1 MRCFGTDGVRGRVGQ
16 APMTVDF
23 ALRLASAAARVL
35 APAGG
40 RVLIG
45 KDTRLSGYLF
55 ESALEAG
62 FVAAGVDVMLIG
74 PLPTPGIAYMT
85 QRLGC
90 SFGVVISASHNS
102 YEDNGIKFFDAT
114 GSKLSDEIEAL
125 IERSID
131 EPVIT
136 QESQHL
142 GRAVRIDRSRT
153 QYQEFCA
160 STIPAGMNLRG
171 FKIVIDCANG
181 AGYKVAPRVL
191 ADLGAEI
198 VPIGCSPNG
207 RNINDGCGSTAPELL
222 QLTVPGV
229 RAQVGIALDGDGDRV
244 VMVDEL
250 GRCVDGDQLLY
261 ILATARHAVGE
272 IKGPVVGTVMSNLGL
287 EHALVERGI
296 EFRRAQVGDRHVLS
310 MLNETG
316 GTLGG
321 ETSGHILCLDK
332 TTTGDGLVSAL
343 QVLAVMKSTGAGLAE
358 LTAPMRRYP
367 QVLLNVRVA
376 GRFDPM
382 TKPSVLA
389 VVEAVQRRFEGR
401 GRIVLRASGT
411 EPVIRVMV
419 EGADAGLVK
428 KGAREIAAAVE
439 AAAGVPVAAG
449 DGAVAVDGG
458 EAGAGHPALGT
469 EAVGEATAE
478 TWSGLAVTGR
488 RS

>member
-1 MRCFGTDGVRGRVGQ
+1 
-16 APMTVDF
+16 MTVDF
-23 ALRLASAAARVL
+23 ALRLASSAARVL
-35 APAGG
+35 APGGG

-45 KDTRLSGYLF
+45 KDTRVSGYMF

-85 QRLGC
+85 QRLDC

-102 YEDNGIKFFDAT
+102 YVDNGIKFFDAT
-114 GSKLSDEIEAL
+114 GSKLSDRVEQEIESL
-125 IERSID
+125 LEQ
-131 EPVIT
+131 PVVT

-142 GRAVRIDRSRT
+142 GKAIRIDRSRT

-160 STIPAGMNLRG
+160 STIPAGMNLEG

-229 RAQVGIALDGDGDRV
+229 RAQVGLALDGDGDRV
-244 VMVDEL
+244 VVVDEL

-261 ILATARHAVGE
+261 ILAKSGRDAGTL
-272 IKGPVVGTVMSNLGL
+272 KGPVIGTVMSNLGL
-287 EHALVERGI
+287 EHALAELGI
-296 EFRRAQVGDRHVLS
+296 EFRRAQVGDRHVLA
-310 MLNETG
+310 MLNEVG

-321 ETSGHILCLDK
+321 ETSGHVLCLDK
-332 TTTGDGLVSAL
+332 TTTGDGLICAL
-343 QVLAVMKSTGAGLAE
+343 QVLSIMKQTGAGLAE
-358 LTAPMRRYP
+358 LSAGMRKYP
-367 QVLLNVRVA
+367 QVLLNVRVSK
-376 GRFDPM
+376 RFDPLQE
-382 TKPSVLA
+382 PAVLK
-389 VVEAVQRRFEGR
+389 VVQDVERRFAGR

-419 EGADAGLVK
+419 EGDDADLVK
-428 KGAREIAAAVE
+428 QGAREIAAIVE
-439 AAAGVPVAAG
+439 AAAAGAPAAG
-449 DGAVAVDGG
+449 KDPDA
-458 EAGAGHPALGT
+458 
-469 EAVGEATAE
+469 
-478 TWSGLAVTGR
+478 
-488 RS
+488 

>member
-1 MRCFGTDGVRGRVGQ
+1 MTHYFGTDGVRGRVGKS
-16 APMTVDF
+16 PMTVDF

-35 APAGG
+35 APEGG

-45 KDTRLSGYLF
+45 KDTRVSGYMF

-90 SFGVVISASHNS
+90 SFGVVISASHNR
-102 YEDNGIKFFDAT
+102 YEDNGIKFFDGA
-114 GSKLSDEIEAL
+114 GRKLSDDVESQ
-125 IERSID
+125 IERLID
-131 EPVIT
+131 AAVVT
-136 QESQHL
+136 QESQRL
-142 GRAVRIDRSRT
+142 GKAIRIDRSRS

-160 STIPAGMNLRG
+160 STIPPGMTLEG
-171 FKIVIDCANG
+171 FKIVVDCANG
-181 AGYKVAPRVL
+181 AGYKVVPRVL

-229 RAQVGIALDGDGDRV
+229 RAQVGLALDGDGDRV
-244 VMVDEL
+244 MMVDEL

-261 ILATARHAVGE
+261 ILALARREAGTLQ
-272 IKGPVVGTVMSNLGL
+272 GPVVGTVMSNLGL
-287 EHALVERGI
+287 EHAFAERGI
-296 EFRRAQVGDRHVLS
+296 EFRRAQVGDRYVLA
-310 MLNETG
+310 MLKETG
-316 GTLGG
+316 GMLGG

-343 QVLAVMKSTGAGLAE
+343 QVLAVMKSKGAGLAE
-358 LTAPMRRYP
+358 LCAPMPKYP
-367 QVLLNVRVA
+367 QVLLGVRVA
-376 GRFDPM
+376 NRFDPM
-382 TKPSVLA
+382 AHPRIVEKMR
-389 VVEAVQRRFEGR
+389 VVERRFEGR

-419 EGADAGLVK
+419 EGYDAGLVK
-428 KGAREIAAAVE
+428 KGAREIAAEVE
-439 AAAGVPVAAG
+439 AVAG
-449 DGAVAVDGG
+449 
-458 EAGAGHPALGT
+458 
-469 EAVGEATAE
+469 
-478 TWSGLAVTGR
+478 GLAVSGP

>member
-1 MRCFGTDGVRGRVGQ
+1 MNRYFGTDGVRGRVGE

-35 APAGG
+35 APGGG

-45 KDTRLSGYLF
+45 KDTRVSGYMF

-85 QRLGC
+85 QKLGC
-90 SFGVVISASHNS
+90 SFGVVISASHNT
-102 YEDNGIKFFDAT
+102 YQDNGIKFFDDS
-114 GSKLSDEIEAL
+114 GSKLSDEAENEIECL
-125 IERSID
+125 LD
-131 EPVIT
+131 LPVVT
-136 QESQHL
+136 QESQLL
-142 GRAVRIDRSRT
+142 GKAIRIDRSRT
-153 QYQEFCA
+153 QYQQFCA
-160 STIPAGMNLRG
+160 STIPAGMNLQG
-171 FKIVIDCANG
+171 YKIVIDCANG

-229 RAQVGIALDGDGDRV
+229 RAQLGMALDGDGDRV

-261 ILATARHAVGE
+261 ILAKHAQDRGVL
-272 IKGPVVGTVMSNLGL
+272 KGPVVGTVMSNLGL
-287 EHALVERGI
+287 EHALAEIGV
-296 EFRRAQVGDRHVLS
+296 EFRRAQVGDRYVLA
-310 MLNETG
+310 MLNEAG

-321 ETSGHILCLDK
+321 EASGHILCLDK
-332 TTTGDGLVSAL
+332 TTTGDGLISAL
-343 QVLAVMKSTGAGLAE
+343 QVLAVMKQTGAGLAE
-358 LTAPMRRYP
+358 LAAGMRKYP

-376 GRFDPM
+376 RRFDPLQA
-382 TKPSVLA
+382 PSVVKVA
-389 VVEAVQRRFEGR
+389 QEVERRFDGR

-419 EGADAGLVK
+419 EGHDAGLVK
-428 KGAREIAAAVE
+428 QGAREIAIVVE
-439 AAAGVPVAAG
+439 AAAAQAQ
-449 DGAVAVDGG
+449 
-458 EAGAGHPALGT
+458 
-469 EAVGEATAE
+469 E
-478 TWSGLAVTGR
+478 TGP
-488 RS
+488 

>member
-1 MRCFGTDGVRGRVGQ
+1 MSGKYFGTDGVRGRVGQ
-16 APMTVDF
+16 APMTVDV

-35 APAGG
+35 APRGG

-45 KDTRLSGYLF
+45 KDTRVSGYMF

-85 QRLGC
+85 QRLAC
-90 SFGVVISASHNS
+90 SFGVVISASHNE

-114 GSKLSDEIEAL
+114 GSKLSDGVESQ
-125 IERSID
+125 IERLID
-131 EPVIT
+131 GLVVT
-136 QESQHL
+136 QESRHL
-142 GRAVRIDRSRT
+142 GKAIRIDRSRV

-160 STIPAGMNLRG
+160 STIPAGMNLQG

-222 QLTVPGV
+222 QLTVSGV
-229 RAQVGIALDGDGDRV
+229 RAQVGLALDGDGDRV

-261 ILATARHAVGE
+261 ILATARHARGE
-272 IKGPVVGTVMSNLGL
+272 LKGPVVGTVMSNLGL
-287 EHALVERGI
+287 EHAFAERGI
-296 EFRRAQVGDRHVLS
+296 EFCRAQVGDRHVLA
-310 MLNETG
+310 MLNEVG

-332 TTTGDGLVSAL
+332 TTTGDGLISAL
-343 QVLAVMKSTGAGLAE
+343 QVLAVMKHTGTGLAE
-358 LTAPMRRYP
+358 LSAAMQKYP

-376 GRFDPM
+376 RRFDPM
-382 TKPSVLA
+382 TDPKVIEIA
-389 VVEAVQRRFEGR
+389 GDVERRFNGR

-419 EGADAGLVK
+419 EGYDAALVK
-428 KGAREIAAAVE
+428 QGARDIAAVVE
-439 AAAGVPVAAG
+439 AVAK
-449 DGAVAVDGG
+449 
-458 EAGAGHPALGT
+458 
-469 EAVGEATAE
+469 
-478 TWSGLAVTGR
+478 R
-488 RS
+488 Q

>member
-1 MRCFGTDGVRGRVGQ
+1 LSKYFGTDGVRGRVGA

-35 APAGG
+35 SPGGG

-45 KDTRLSGYLF
+45 KDTRVSGYMF

-90 SFGVVISASHNS
+90 SFGVVISASHNP
-102 YEDNGIKFFDAT
+102 YQDNGIKFFDAT
-114 GSKLSDEIEAL
+114 GSKLSDRVEQEIEGLLDLA
-125 IERSID
+125 
-131 EPVIT
+131 VIT

-142 GRAVRIDRSRT
+142 GKAIRIDRSRT
-153 QYQEFCA
+153 QYQDFCA
-160 STIPAGMNLRG
+160 STIPSGVSLKG

-229 RAQVGIALDGDGDRV
+229 RAQLGLALDGDGDRV

-250 GRCVDGDQLLY
+250 GRCVDGDQLLF
-261 ILATARHAVGE
+261 ILATARHQAGKL
-272 IKGPVVGTVMSNLGL
+272 KGPVVGTVMSNLGL
-287 EHALVERGI
+287 EHALAERGI
-296 EFRRAQVGDRHVLS
+296 EFRRAQVGDRNVLA
-310 MLNETG
+310 MLNESG

-332 TTTGDGLVSAL
+332 TTTGDGLISAL
-343 QVLAVMKSTGAGLAE
+343 QVLAIMKQTGAGLAE
-358 LTAPMRRYP
+358 LAAAMRKYP
-367 QVLLNVRVA
+367 QVLLNVQVA
-376 GRFDPM
+376 TRFDPLAD
-382 TKPSVLA
+382 PQVLQM
-389 VVEAVQRRFEGR
+389 VEDVERRFGGR

-419 EGADAGLVK
+419 EGSDAALVK
-428 KGAREIAAAVE
+428 KGARDIAAI
-439 AAAGVPVAAG
+439 VAAVS
-449 DGAVAVDGG
+449 ASA
-458 EAGAGHPALGT
+458 
-469 EAVGEATAE
+469 
-478 TWSGLAVTGR
+478 
-488 RS
+488 

>member
-1 MRCFGTDGVRGRVGQ
+1 MRSAWWTRCCKGRPLDHGTCRLNRYFGTDGVRGRVGE

-35 APAGG
+35 APGGG

-45 KDTRLSGYLF
+45 KDTRVSGYMF

-85 QRLGC
+85 QCLDC
-90 SFGVVISASHNS
+90 SFGVVISASHNA
-102 YEDNGIKFFDAT
+102 YQDNGIKFFDAS
-114 GSKLSDEIEAL
+114 GSKLSDEAETQIEAL
-125 IERSID
+125 LGQ
-131 EPVIT
+131 PVVT
-136 QESQHL
+136 QQSQHL
-142 GRAVRIDRSRT
+142 GKAIRIDRSRT
-153 QYQEFCA
+153 QYQQFCA
-160 STIPAGMNLRG
+160 STIPSGTDLKG

-207 RNINDGCGSTAPELL
+207 RNINDGCGSTSPELL

-229 RAQVGIALDGDGDRV
+229 RAQVGLALDGDGDRV

-261 ILATARHAVGE
+261 ILAKARRAAGTL
-272 IKGPVVGTVMSNLGL
+272 KGSVVGTVMSNLGL
-287 EHALVERGI
+287 ERGLGELGI
-296 EFRRAQVGDRHVLS
+296 GFRRAQVGDRHVLA
-310 MLNETG
+310 MLNEMG
-316 GTLGG
+316 ANLGG

-332 TTTGDGLVSAL
+332 TTTGDGLISAL
-343 QVLAVMKSTGAGLAE
+343 QVLGVMKQTGAGLAE
-358 LTAPMRRYP
+358 LAAGMHKYP

-376 GRFDPM
+376 RRFDPLQE
-382 TKPSVLA
+382 SA
-389 VVEAVQRRFEGR
+389 VVKVVDEVERRFEGR
-401 GRIVLRASGT
+401 GRTVLRASGT

-419 EGADAGLVK
+419 EGYDAGLVK
-428 KGAREIAAAVE
+428 RGAREIASVVE
-439 AAAGVPVAAG
+439 AAAAAAK
-449 DGAVAVDGG
+449 DPPPGAPDP
-458 EAGAGHPALGT
+458 GAC
-469 EAVGEATAE
+469 
-478 TWSGLAVTGR
+478 S
-488 RS
+488 